1 MHVVVYYLT
10 KHLHDR
16 MKTNAASVCTRSS
29 IIDRFWLN
37 QCNSSSSGGSKQ
49 WLWTTQKMILLN
61 LRKTNRNV
69 RLRQLWNLVDCRS
82 NKKDNNKFT
91 RERKKNPEWKGSI
104 RNKFQTLPMSVPICL
119 NMYFFFIYALLK
131 NNNTLVHIAHT
142 THNTARQCFKQPNE
156 KEMGKQTKKQFEFI
170 AIVQKLHPTGH

>member
-37 QCNSSSSGGSKQ
+37 QCNSSSSGGGKQ

-61 LRKTNRNV
+61 SRKTNRNV

-91 RERKKNPEWKGSI
+91 REKKILNEKAQYEINFRHYRCLFPYVWICISFLFMRYWKIITRWCISH
-104 RNKFQTLPMSVPICL
+104 TL
-119 NMYFFFIYALLK
+119 
-131 NNNTLVHIAHT
+131 HT
-142 THNTARQCFKQPNE
+142 TRPDSVSNNQMKRRWGSRRRNN
-156 KEMGKQTKKQFEFI
+156 
-170 AIVQKLHPTGH
+170 LNS

>member
-1 MHVVVYYLT
+1 MFAFDSSEILSIAVQI
-10 KHLHDR
+10 K
-16 MKTNAASVCTRSS
+16 KT
-29 IIDRFWLN
+29 
-37 QCNSSSSGGSKQ
+37 
-49 WLWTTQKMILLN
+49 TTN
-61 LRKTNRNV
+61 LR
-69 RLRQLWNLVDCRS
+69 
-82 NKKDNNKFT
+82 
-91 RERKKNPEWKGSI
+91 EKKNPEWKDSI